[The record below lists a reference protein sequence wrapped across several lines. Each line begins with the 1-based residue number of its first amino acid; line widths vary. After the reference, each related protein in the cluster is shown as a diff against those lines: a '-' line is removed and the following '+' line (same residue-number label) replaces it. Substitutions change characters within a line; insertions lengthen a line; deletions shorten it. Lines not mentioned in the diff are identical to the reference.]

1 MLRVLVLLFVLA
13 NGAYFVWAQGM
24 LQPYGYAPVQQSE
37 PQRMEQQ
44 IKPEALRILSVD
56 ETRRAETSAA
66 VVTVAR
72 SPECLQA
79 GLYDDKQS
87 TVIRQ
92 ALDSALP
99 AGAWSL
105 ESAVE
110 PARWMIYMGKFPNAD
125 ALNKKKAE
133 LRALK
138 LSFDA
143 PFSTAM
149 QPGLSL
155 GVFETQ
161 AAATQQLSALV
172 VRGVRTAKV
181 VQDRPE
187 ARGQMLK
194 FPAVDDVLR
203 PRLDEFKVALAGKAL
218 RSCTGATGRDL
229 GSDRNSGQ

>member
-1 MLRVLVLLFVLA
+1 MLRLLVLLLVLA
-13 NGAYFVWAQGM
+13 NGAYFAWSQGL

-37 PQRMEQQ
+37 PQRMDQQ

-56 ETRRAETSAA
+56 EARRAETSAA
-66 VVTVAR
+66 VVAVAR
-72 SPECLQA
+72 PPECLQA

-92 ALDSALP
+92 ALDPALP
-99 AGAWSL
+99 SGSWSL

-110 PARWMIYMGKFPNAD
+110 PARWMIYMGKFTGTD
-125 ALNKKKAE
+125 ALNKKKSE

-138 LSFDA
+138 ISFDA
-143 PFSTAM
+143 PFNTAM
-149 QPGLSL
+149 EPGLSL

-161 AAATQQLSALV
+161 AAAAQQLSALV
-172 VRGVRTAKV
+172 LRGVRTAKV

-194 FPAVDDVLR
+194 FPAVDDALR
-203 PRLDEFKVALAGKAL
+203 TRLDDFKTALAGKAL
-218 RSCTGATGRDL
+218 RACK
-229 GSDRNSGQ
+229 